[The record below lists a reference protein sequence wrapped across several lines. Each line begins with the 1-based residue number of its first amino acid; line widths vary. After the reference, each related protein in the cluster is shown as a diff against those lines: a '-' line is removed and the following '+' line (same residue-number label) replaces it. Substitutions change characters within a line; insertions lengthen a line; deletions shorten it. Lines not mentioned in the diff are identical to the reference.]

1 MDSMRG
7 APAQRISAFIYY
19 YKKYINKITMRRNE
33 TKWNEVS
40 FARLNFISMISGYEL
55 GFLLRW

>member
-40 FARLNFISMISGYEL
+40 FARLNFISMTLGYKL
-55 GFLLRW
+55 GFWL

>member
-19 YKKYINKITMRRNE
+19 YKKYINNRTMLRNE

-40 FARLNFISMISGYEL
+40 FARLNFISMISGYKL
-55 GFLLRW
+55 GYWL

>member
-40 FARLNFISMISGYEL
+40 FARLNFISMISGYKL

>member
-1 MDSMRG
+1 MDSMRW

-19 YKKYINKITMRRNE
+19 YKKYINKITIRRNE

-40 FARLNFISMISGYEL
+40 FARLNFISMISGYKL
-55 GFLLRW
+55 GFWL

>member
-40 FARLNFISMISGYEL
+40 FARLNFISMTSGYKL